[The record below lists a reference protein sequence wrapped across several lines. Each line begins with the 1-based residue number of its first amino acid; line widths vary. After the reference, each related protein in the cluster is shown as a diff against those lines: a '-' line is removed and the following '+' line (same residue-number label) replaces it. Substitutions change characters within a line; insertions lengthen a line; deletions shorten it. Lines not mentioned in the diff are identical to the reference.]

1 MHKISVALLF
11 SCLLLSIPLRGQE
24 VFIRDNNQAAVQ
36 AKTSLEKFTRYKLS
50 GDATHLILLVEEQ
63 SWSPDMLNPA
73 TVAISMKL
81 ISPREL
87 LWGKTEPIG
96 TRSKETTIQDLL
108 KELGEAK
115 PNLGKK
121 PAGGAEQNRTG
132 Q

>member
-1 MHKISVALLF
+1 MHKMSVAILL

-36 AKTSLEKFTRYKLS
+36 ARTSLEKFTRYKLS
-50 GDATHLILLVEEQ
+50 GDATHFTLLVEEQ
-63 SWSPDMLNPA
+63 SWSPDLLSPA

-81 ISPREL
+81 ISPRGEL

-96 TRSKETTIQDLL
+96 ARSKEATIQDLL
-108 KELGEAK
+108 KELAEAK

-121 PAGGAEQNRTG
+121 SAVGAEQNHK
-132 Q
+132 